1 MELLS
6 IALNDGNAQIRLR
19 AVYAATELDNPGAA
33 PLVHKAL
40 EDEYIS
46 VREAAQEAFAEYF
59 Q

>member
-19 AVYAATELDNPGAA
+19 AVYAGTELDSLGIA

-40 EDEYIS
+40 EDEDIS
-46 VREAAQEAFAEYF
+46 VREAAQEAVAEYL